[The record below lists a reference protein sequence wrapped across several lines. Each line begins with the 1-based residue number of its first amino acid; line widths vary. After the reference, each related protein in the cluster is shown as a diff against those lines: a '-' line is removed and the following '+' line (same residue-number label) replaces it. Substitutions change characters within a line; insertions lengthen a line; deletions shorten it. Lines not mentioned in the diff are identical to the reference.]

1 MKKTILSL
9 LVVVGL
15 IGSAEAQ
22 YYQPVYL
29 TTQRPGVGYIG
40 NLSDIQQGNQQVI
53 NSMASLGQSIQENIQ
68 QAAMIK
74 SLKEQQ
80 MQLQAMQTQS
90 SGQGG
95 GNKQQF
101 TNQQLYVRTSNGGFS
116 PAKISYV
123 HQPDGSFVPSYPK
136 GKKLFRQLPNGSF
149 APVN

>member
-15 IGSAEAQ
+15 IGSIDAQ

-29 TTQRPGVGYIG
+29 TTQRPGVGYYDF
-40 NLSDIQQGNQQVI
+40 STIQQGNQQVI
-53 NSMASLGQSIQENIQ
+53 NSMNSLGQQMQQSIE
-68 QAAMIK
+68 QAAM
-74 SLKEQQ
+74 LKMLQQQQ
-80 MQLQAMQTQS
+80 MQIQAMQAQS

-101 TNQQLYVRTSNGGFS
+101 TNQQLYVFTSEGGFS
-116 PAKISYV
+116 PAKIRYV
-123 HQPDGSFVPSYPK
+123 RQPDGSYVPSYPK
-136 GKKLFRQLPNGSF
+136 GKKLFRQLPNGTF

>member
-9 LVVVGL
+9 LVAVGL
-15 IGSAEAQ
+15 IGSIDAQ

-29 TTQRPGVGYIG
+29 TTQRPGIGYYDF
-40 NLSDIQQGNQQVI
+40 STIQQGNQQVV
-53 NSMASLGQSIQENIQ
+53 NSMNSLGQQIQQSIE
-68 QAAMIK
+68 QAAMLK

-90 SGQGG
+90 SSQGG
-95 GNKQQF
+95 GHKQQF
-101 TNQQLYVRTSNGGFS
+101 TNQQLYVRTSDGGFS

-123 HQPDGSFVPSYPK
+123 HQPDGSYVPSYPK
-136 GKKLFRQLPNGSF
+136 GKKLFRQLPNGTF